1 MEQNFDAQKIRVTF
15 YESFKFNVITGHRVH
30 PEVHEDP
37 NLGVIVPAGQGPK
50 KISRLNFS
58 LQTNLINF
66 LKSLTTISL
75 SMELFAQ

>member
-1 MEQNFDAQKIRVTF
+1 MEQNIDAQKIRVTF

-50 KISRLNFS
+50 KISRFILVYK
-58 LQTNLINF
+58 LI
-66 LKSLTTISL
+66 
-75 SMELFAQ
+75 ELVF

>member
-1 MEQNFDAQKIRVTF
+1 MEQNIDAQKIRVTF

-50 KISRLNFS
+50 KISH
-58 LQTNLINF
+58 LI
-66 LKSLTTISL
+66 LVYKLI
-75 SMELFAQ
+75 ELVF